1 MRLEHIYLRQSK
13 REKSTKKDGLLR
25 TFLFGGMLMV
35 LPLVG
40 SAQFAPIPYETS
52 PQNRTICGNLVAD
65 INDWLRVS
73 DLDLGETITWSIF
86 TPPNNGFLG
95 GFPTTAS
102 TPGSTIIPTGL
113 TYTADPGATADAF
126 AIEVSDGVNPSVI
139 LIVNLSINNGPSLTL
154 GTMPSVCAGVTVAT
168 IPFSGLTNVGP
179 DTAMF
184 SYTGGSQSWTVPAN
198 VTSFKYDIMGAAG
211 GRDSY
216 IGGVAGKG
224 GRVQGTISVAPFT
237 NVGIEVGGKG
247 SDGTGVGAAGGY
259 NGGGDAYFYF
269 YGSGGAGGG
278 ATDLRIGGMGLA
290 NRKVV
295 AGGGGGNGA
304 DGTTTFAGGNGGGP
318 VGANSAAN
326 VFGSSARGGS
336 QTAGGAGA
344 NYFGWLPGA
353 FGSAGNGGDGSTN
366 GLSGGG
372 GGGFYGGGGGI
383 WNGGAGGSS
392 YSDPITTFSVIHTQG
407 VNEGDGMVNIY
418 YTNPGTY
425 TIIWDSVT
433 TGGAFDAGFVNVADA
448 ALPTNGQFT
457 FAVPAG
463 VAPGTYHGAL
473 FINNVSCNSVEYPI
487 EITVKPLPTVTTPSD
502 IVVCHGNPVPFTP
515 FSGPLGGSA
524 YNWVNDNPAIGL
536 AAAGEGHIPAF
547 SPSNDTHFPVSANI
561 TITPVANG
569 CIGAPVVFQIVD
581 NPIPVLN
588 SSATPPAICNNTAF
602 SYIPGSLTPGT
613 SFAWSRDTIL
623 GIAEPGNTG
632 TNNPGEVLSNTT
644 IDPISVPYVYTLTA
658 SGCSNTATVPVVVNP
673 TPSLSSEVNPAPLCN
688 NATFNY
694 TPASL
699 TTGATL
705 TWNRPVVA
713 GISNPSASGTGA
725 ISETLINTT
734 ATPKTVI
741 YAITMSIGGCNYAQ
755 NVTVVVNPSLRLTST
770 TALTPTCDSLLLH
783 YEPTT
788 VVSGATITWSRSL
801 IAGISNAAATGVG
814 NIDETLV
821 NTTAAPIV
829 VTYDYTVA
837 AFGCTLTQPVTITVN
852 PRPRLSSSLTP
863 DAICTNSLFSYTAS
877 SATAGT
883 TFTWARDFKA
893 GISNAPVL
901 SSGNVSEILV
911 NFTDTTIIVPYLY
924 TSFTNGCANQE
935 SVLVTVHPLPKI
947 SNNISA
953 LAVCDSAVFSFN
965 PASITPGATFTWT
978 RGYEAG
984 IANLAASGSG
994 NPTERLN
1001 NTTYISVPVTYQYT
1015 IIANGCSNSQ
1025 NVTVQVRPSAILTS
1039 NTAVV
1044 CSGAPFTYNPV
1055 SYTSGT
1061 QFAWSRSATPGI
1073 TPDTADGTGSISD
1086 VLTHTQSTPV
1096 IVEYDYALTIFG
1108 CVNMQNVLVTVNPAP
1123 AAGVIATHTSTSLC
1137 NNAMYMNFGAAT
1149 PAAAGTTYSW
1159 SATNASIHSTSSDGQ
1174 YALVNFTTPG
1184 NATVTLTTRTTA
1196 TTCTNS
1202 SATYNVN
1209 VGSGTTPSPEVI
1221 YFDGQF
1227 ICKQND
1233 VKSYQWGF
1241 DDASTFDSTILVGE
1255 TNQNYA
1261 NAFPDFAK
1269 RNYWVITT
1277 HNNGCVVK
1285 TFFNKP
1291 TGVADV
1297 NTATAEMKVYPN
1309 PASSHIN
1316 VEVSRTVKGAIYME
1330 VYNMLGQQLQHVD
1343 ATDNKAQIGIA
1354 DLPAGAYI
1362 VDCYSDGIKVAAAR
1376 FIKN

>member
-1 MRLEHIYLRQSK
+1 MRLEHIYLRQSRK
-13 REKSTKKDGLLR
+13 EKSTKKDGLLR

-40 SAQFAPIPYETS
+40 SAQSQPNIVDPQGTL
-52 PQNRTICGNLVAD
+52 QNRTICGNLVVD
-65 INDWLRVS
+65 LNQWLKVFDFDTS
-73 DLDLGETITWSIF
+73 ETITWSIQ
-86 TPPNNGFLG
+86 TDPSTGVLS
-95 GFPTTAS
+95 GFPATAS
-102 TPGSTIIPTGL
+102 TPGSAITPAGL
-113 TYTADPGATADAF
+113 TYTAAPGVSSDAF
-126 AIEVSDGVNPSVI
+126 AISISDGVTAPVI
-139 LIVNLSINNGPSLTL
+139 VTFILSINNGPSLTL

-184 SYTGGSQSWTVPAN
+184 SYTGNTQWWTVPAN

-216 IGGVAGKG
+216 VGGVAGKG
-224 GRVQGTISVAPFT
+224 GRVQGAISVAPFT

-247 SDGTGVGAAGGY
+247 NDGSALGAAGGY

-304 DGTTTFAGGNGGGP
+304 DGSTTFAGGNGGGP

-326 VFGSSARGGS
+326 VFGSAARGGS

-344 NYFGWLPGA
+344 TYFGWLPGG
-353 FGSAGNGGDGSTN
+353 FGTAGNGGNGSTN

-372 GGGFYGGGGGI
+372 GGGYYGGGGGI

-392 YSDPITTFSVIHTQG
+392 YSDPITTFNVTHTQG

-425 TIIWDSVT
+425 TIIWDDVT
-433 TGGAFDAGFVNVADA
+433 FDAGFENVASA
-448 ALPTNGQFT
+448 VLPTNGEFPI
-457 FAVPAG
+457 AVPAG
-463 VAPGTYHGAL
+463 AAPGTYHGTL
-473 FINNVSCNSVEYPI
+473 TINNVSCNSVDYPI
-487 EITVKPLPTVTTPSD
+487 EITVKPLPVVTTPDD
-502 IVVCHGNPVPFTP
+502 IVVCHGTIVPFTT
-515 FSGPLGGSA
+515 FVGDLSGSA
-524 YNWVNDNPAIGL
+524 YSWVNDNPAIGL
-536 AAAGEGHIPAF
+536 DAAGEGHIADFFPV
-547 SPSNDTHFPVSANI
+547 NDTHFPVSANI
-561 TITPVANG
+561 TITPSNNG
-569 CIGAPVVFQIVD
+569 CIGTPVVFQIVD

-588 SSATPPAICNNTAF
+588 SNPTPPAICNNTAF

-613 SFAWSRDTIL
+613 SFAWSRDTIA
-623 GIAEPGNTG
+623 GISEPANAG
-632 TNNPGEVLSNTT
+632 TNNPGEVLNNVTT
-644 IDPISVPYVYTLTA
+644 DAISVAYVYTLTA
-658 SGCSNTATVPVVVNP
+658 SGCSNTATVPVVVNA
-673 TPSLSSEVNPAPLCN
+673 TPSLTSEVNPAPLCN
-688 NATFNY
+688 NETFNY
-694 TPASL
+694 TP
-699 TTGATL
+699 TTATAGATI
-705 TWNRPVVA
+705 TWNRPLVA
-713 GISNPSASGTGA
+713 GISNPSASGSGP

-741 YAITMSIGGCNYAQ
+741 YAMTLSIGGCNYAQ
-755 NVTVVVNPSLRLTST
+755 NVTVVVNPSLALTST
-770 TALTPTCDSLLLH
+770 TALMPTCDSMMLH

-788 VVSGATITWSRSL
+788 IVSGASVTWTRAA
-801 IAGISNAAATGVG
+801 IAGISNEPATGVG

-821 NTTAAPIV
+821 NTTAAPVV
-829 VTYDYTVA
+829 VTYNYTVA

-852 PRPRLSSSLTP
+852 PRPRLSSTLTP
-863 DAICTNSLFSYTAS
+863 DAICTNSLFSYTAT

-901 SSGNVSEILV
+901 STGNVNEILV

-924 TSFTNGCANQE
+924 TSFANQCANQQT
-935 SVLVTVHPLPKI
+935 VLVTVHPLPKI
-947 SNNISA
+947 NNNTFT
-953 LAVCDSAVFSFN
+953 LAVCDSALFSFN
-965 PASITPGATFTWT
+965 PTSITPGASFTWT
-978 RGYEAG
+978 RAFEAG
-984 IANLAASGSG
+984 IANLSASGIG
-994 NPTERLN
+994 NPNERLN
-1001 NTTYISVPVTYQYT
+1001 NTTYITIPVTYRYT
-1015 IIANGCSNSQ
+1015 IVANGCSNSQ
-1025 NVTVQVRPSAILTS
+1025 NVTVQVRPSPVLTS

-1055 SYTSGT
+1055 SYTAQT

-1073 TPDTADGTGSISD
+1073 TPDTASGTGSIND
-1086 VLTHTQSTPV
+1086 VLRHTQSTPV
-1096 IVEYDYALTIFG
+1096 VVEYDYALTIMG
-1108 CVNMQNVLVTVNPAP
+1108 CTNMQTVIVTVNPAP
-1123 AAGVIATHTSTSLC
+1123 AAGVIATHPAVDLC

-1149 PAAAGTTYSW
+1149 PPALGTTYSW
-1159 SATNASIHSTSSDGQ
+1159 SATNANIYSTSSDGQ
-1174 YALVNFTTPG
+1174 FVLVNFTTPG
-1184 NATVTLTTRTTA
+1184 TSVITLTTRTTA

-1202 SATYNVN
+1202 SETYTVN

-1233 VKSYQWGF
+1233 VKSYQWGY

-1277 HNNGCVVK
+1277 HANGCIVK

-1291 TGVADV
+1291 TSVGDV
-1297 NTATAEMKVYPN
+1297 NTVVADMKVYPN

-1316 VEVSRTVKGAIYME
+1316 VEVSRSVTGEIYMD
-1330 VYNMLGQQLQHVD
+1330 VYNMLGQQLQHVL

-1354 DLPAGAYI
+1354 ELPAGAYI
-1362 VDCYSDGIKVAAAR
+1362 IDCYSDGIKVAAAR